1 MRADLSKIEST
12 WIEFSQQA
20 RLIVGLVSFVLMTP
34 FNYIPPSNI
43 FHVVL
48 NPTVLIFGEFDI

>member
-1 MRADLSKIEST
+1 
-12 WIEFSQQA
+12 
-20 RLIVGLVSFVLMTP
+20 VLMTP
-34 FNYIPPSNI
+34 FIYIPPSNI